1 MTTFLI
7 SGRSG
12 LGDDYIALRRAQHWA
27 PLDIPGPTKIF
38 IHREPIAIK
47 AIVEVKK
54 VYANGRKYTARMG
67 EVTGIC
73 DHCQKEFVKFQRV
86 KDPPAKNCPECA
98 PIVRRLVAKK
108 ASLAYAANA
117 ARRRGE

>member
-12 LGDDYIALRRAQHWA
+12 LGDDYIALRRAQRWIS
-27 PLDIPGPTKIF
+27 LDVPGPTKIS
-38 IHREPIAIK
+38 IYHKKPV
-47 AIVEVKK
+47 IVEVKK
-54 VYANGRKYTARMG
+54 VYTDGRKYTAKMG
-67 EVTGIC
+67 EVAGIC
-73 DHCQKEFVKFQRV
+73 NHCHKEFVKFQRV
-86 KDPPAKNCPECA
+86 KDPPTKNCLDCA